1 MKRLQKAL
9 KGEKGFTLVELMI
22 VIGIIIILAS
32 ILIVQWRGARQRAY
46 DSQALSVCRNAA
58 VAAQIYYNDRLPQS
72 YELMDEAALHD
83 IEPSLPDAANKPPFD
98 TYTVRPLGTDF
109 QDFEVLVSHAN
120 GTLLYR
126 ATKDGIQSAKKEG
139 PYPWGP

>member
-58 VAAQIYYNDRLPQS
+58 VAAQIYYNDKNQT
-72 YELMDEAALHD
+72 YQGMTKDELIK
-83 IEPSLPDAANKPPFD
+83 IEPTLGQYSALEF
-98 TYTVRPLGTDF
+98 TVTVSASGDDFVIVTHHPSGTKW
-109 QDFEVLVSHAN
+109 
-120 GTLLYR
+120 YR
-126 ATKDGIQSAKKEG
+126 ATRDKLETLDTA
-139 PYPWGP
+139 PTP

>member
-1 MKRLQKAL
+1 MKRLRKAL

-72 YELMDEAALHD
+72 YEGINEQALD
-83 IEPSLPDAANKPPFD
+83 KIEPSLPDGPSQAPFD
-98 TYTVRPLGTDF
+98 QYTVKALGTDF
-109 QDFEVLVSHAN
+109 QDFEVLVSHVN

-126 ATKDGIQSAKKEG
+126 ATKDGIQSGPKGG

>member
-1 MKRLQKAL
+1 MRRLQKAL

-58 VAAQIYYNDRLPQS
+58 VAAQIYYNEQTPQS
-72 YELMDEAALHD
+72 YAGISVQKLNE
-83 IEPSLPDAANKPPFD
+83 IEPSLPDTENESPYSEYRVTAKP
-98 TYTVRPLGTDF
+98 TAEGAEN
-109 QDFEVLVSHAN
+109 QDFEVVVSHAN
-120 GTLLYR
+120 GTKRYI
-126 ATKDGIQSAKKEG
+126 ATKDGIRAEDK
-139 PYPWGP
+139 